1 MSETLQNLVKTIKE
15 SKVKDKKLSYTSYL
29 LSGGIESCIDKL
41 EEEFNEL
48 KEAIRGNNNIIHET
62 ADTIYHLLVS
72 LEAAN
77 INFNDVLIEL
87 EKRKKQS
94 GFEEKKNR

>member
-1 MSETLQNLVKTIKE
+1 MSETLQNLIKTIKN
-15 SKVKDKKLSYTSYL
+15 SKIKDKKLSYTSHL
-29 LSGGIESCIDKL
+29 LSGGIEDCIDKL

-48 KEAIRGNNNIIHET
+48 KDAIRSDKNIIHEA
-62 ADTIYHLLVS
+62 ADTVYHLLVS

-77 INFNDVLIEL
+77 INFNDVLLEL

-94 GFEEKKNR
+94 GFEEKNNR